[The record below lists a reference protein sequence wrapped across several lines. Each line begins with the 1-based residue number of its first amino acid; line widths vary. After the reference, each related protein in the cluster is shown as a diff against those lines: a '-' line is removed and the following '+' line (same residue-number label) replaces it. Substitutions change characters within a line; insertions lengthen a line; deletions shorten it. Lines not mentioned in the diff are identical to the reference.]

1 MPTIGV
7 RHQKMST
14 SMKDGYETR
23 LAPLDWATIVATA
36 PSHSASDAPARAK
49 MTPLPAATW

>member
-23 LAPLDWATIVATA
+23 LAPLDWATIVVTA
-36 PSHSASDAPARAK
+36 PSHLASDAPARAK
-49 MTPLPAATW
+49 VTPLPAATW